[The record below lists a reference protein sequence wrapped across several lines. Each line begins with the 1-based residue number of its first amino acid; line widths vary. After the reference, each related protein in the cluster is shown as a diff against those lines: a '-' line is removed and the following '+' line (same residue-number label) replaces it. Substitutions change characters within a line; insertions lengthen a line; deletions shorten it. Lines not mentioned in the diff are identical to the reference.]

1 MTTSQIIETLL
12 KTNFID
18 ANKFESIDIIA
29 EIQKYIKPFPYK
41 KGDTF
46 STKEYAI
53 LNNITTKK
61 AYILLTNFEKNDV
74 VCKYGYKTK
83 FGWEDIDESNLK
95 TNSIHWQVCN

>member
-95 TNSIHWQVCN
+95 TNSIQPVH